1 MGHWSLVA
9 IYLAI
14 GIALGGVV
22 YARANRRDARTAA
35 SAATTVVLWP
45 LWVPFAWTPPAT
57 SPRDGPLAARIG
69 VALDEAR
76 RTAAGTG
83 AARALRDDTARL
95 MRRVQA
101 AERRLVELDARVAS
115 MKADRVERPPSSAEA
130 SLREQIRTTSLAQ
143 LEALRDREHK
153 ALLEL
158 AELCELLLAQLV
170 VARFGGADRVEEL
183 RDELWA
189 RVQALS
195 ELG

>member
-1 MGHWSLVA
+1 
-9 IYLAI
+9 
-14 GIALGGVV
+14 
-22 YARANRRDARTAA
+22 
-35 SAATTVVLWP
+35 
-45 LWVPFAWTPPAT
+45 
-57 SPRDGPLAARIG
+57 
-69 VALDEAR
+69 
-76 RTAAGTG
+76 
-83 AARALRDDTARL
+83 
-95 MRRVQA
+95 
-101 AERRLVELDARVAS
+101 
-115 MKADRVERPPSSAEA
+115 
-130 SLREQIRTTSLAQ
+130 LAQ